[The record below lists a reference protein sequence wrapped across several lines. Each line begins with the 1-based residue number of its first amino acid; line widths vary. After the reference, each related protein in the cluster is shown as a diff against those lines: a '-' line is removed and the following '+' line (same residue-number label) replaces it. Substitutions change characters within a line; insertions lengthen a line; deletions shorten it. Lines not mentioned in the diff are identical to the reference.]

1 MAAERGLRRDLAQL
15 PAGAGA
21 RGPRHGPPGATEDPR
36 ARVLLRVHAHG
47 DRREP
52 RRAARHGEG
61 ADAARPE
68 EAPGPLRGPGD
79 GGDAV
84 VIAYRLSGLTPANF
98 PILLR
103 GRPFSPTGPT
113 VADRC
118 EALFTGLP
126 RRLILGN
133 SKRRSAGAPL
143 NSLVAGPAY
152 LFIVGG
158 LH

>member
-68 EAPGPLRGPGD
+68 EAPGALRGPGD
-79 GGDAV
+79 DGDGVA
-84 VIAYRLSGLTPANF
+84 IAYGPRLCFAG
-98 PILLR
+98 
-103 GRPFSPTGPT
+103 
-113 VADRC
+113 
-118 EALFTGLP
+118 
-126 RRLILGN
+126 
-133 SKRRSAGAPL
+133 RRSPPL
-143 NSLVAGPAY
+143 RRPRSVVPTRA
-152 LFIVGG
+152 
-158 LH
+158 